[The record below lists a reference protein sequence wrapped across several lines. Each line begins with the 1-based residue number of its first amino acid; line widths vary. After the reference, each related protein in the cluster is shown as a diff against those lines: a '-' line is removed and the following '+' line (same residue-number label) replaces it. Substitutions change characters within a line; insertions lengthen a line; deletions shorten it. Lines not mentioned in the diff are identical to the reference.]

1 MKSYHGKKCSSHR
14 GKRFSYN
21 NGVAL
26 SREYRRCFHH
36 GHFNDG
42 EARLSRKMIVSKNC
56 YQTDLIKTRL
66 NISRKCPINTI
77 TKYSITEELVIGNV
91 PEKESNYDL
100 ISVLMLR
107 LGPADEANDKPIL
120 RMLDVLLSAETK
132 PDEKKAILEKDFDIP
147 MTKSMS
153 EEANIMCNLGE
164 GIRERTEVNTKTQ
177 SIIDLMDTTGKE
189 IDEVMRLLKIDPKEY
204 DKYKENVESMLV
216 LK

>member
-1 MKSYHGKKCSSHR
+1 M
-14 GKRFSYN
+14 
-21 NGVAL
+21 
-26 SREYRRCFHH
+26 
-36 GHFNDG
+36 
-42 EARLSRKMIVSKNC
+42 
-56 YQTDLIKTRL
+56 
-66 NISRKCPINTI
+66 
-77 TKYSITEELVIGNV
+77 
-91 PEKESNYDL
+91 
-100 ISVLMLR
+100 
-107 LGPADEANDKPIL
+107 DKPIL
-120 RMLDVLLSAETK
+120 RLLDVLLSAETK

-164 GIRERTEVNTKTQ
+164 GIRERTEVNIKTQ